1 MLNEGACP
9 LIMGQWGVQCST
21 GTMCH
26 KHEPS
31 ADNGIASRIS
41 TSPEATSLKR
51 QVILLNVILAAYT
64 RIGCDADHSRL

>member
-1 MLNEGACP
+1 MLAEGTCP
-9 LIMGQWGVQCST
+9 LIIGQCGVQCSV

-41 TSPEATSLKR
+41 TSPEATSLNR
-51 QVILLNVILAAYT
+51 HVIFLKVY
-64 RIGCDADHSRL
+64 

>member
-9 LIMGQWGVQCST
+9 LIMGQWGVQCSA
-21 GTMCH
+21 GAMCH

-41 TSPEATSLKR
+41 TSPEVTTLKR
-51 QVILLNVILAAYT
+51 QAIFLRRMLRVPYLHWL
-64 RIGCDADHSRL
+64 